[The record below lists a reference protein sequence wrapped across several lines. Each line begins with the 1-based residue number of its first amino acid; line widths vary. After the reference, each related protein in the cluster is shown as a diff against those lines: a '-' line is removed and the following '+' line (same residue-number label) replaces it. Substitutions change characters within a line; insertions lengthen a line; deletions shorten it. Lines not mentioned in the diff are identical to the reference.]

1 MKLRNSRKLYSV
13 TAISLV
19 MMLTGACAKESS
31 KEYIN
36 VQVCPPLVQY
46 TPEEHLDVVAKK
58 QAVPHEAWTR
68 WIDDYYNLREDIR
81 DACNQ
86 T

>member
-1 MKLRNSRKLYSV
+1 
-13 TAISLV
+13 
-19 MMLTGACAKESS
+19 
-31 KEYIN
+31 

-46 TPEEHLDVVAKK
+46 TPEEQRDVLAKK

-68 WIDDYYNLREDIR
+68 WIDDYGRLRAALR
-81 DACNQ
+81 DACDAE